1 MNVSLFKHID
11 KRIMILLHQ
20 QKIEKRK
27 KCIPSFMN
35 FDNLKIARTKEI
47 ERETAKERHNEKER
61 GQKNVC
67 EGLERERER
76 ERETVKDLSLYGF
89 YTIMVSIGP
98 KTNIS
103 FSLMDVA
110 RILLTDKG
118 RSLEGQGRQSN
129 EEGGG

>member
-67 EGLERERER
+67 ERVRERETEREIDRERERER
-76 ERETVKDLSLYGF
+76 ER
-89 YTIMVSIGP
+89 
-98 KTNIS
+98 
-103 FSLMDVA
+103 
-110 RILLTDKG
+110 
-118 RSLEGQGRQSN
+118 Q
-129 EEGGG
+129 

>member
-1 MNVSLFKHID
+1 M
-11 KRIMILLHQ
+11 
-20 QKIEKRK
+20 
-27 KCIPSFMN
+27 
-35 FDNLKIARTKEI
+35 
-47 ERETAKERHNEKER
+47 
-61 GQKNVC
+61 
-67 EGLERERER
+67 
-76 ERETVKDLSLYGF
+76 KDLSLYGF